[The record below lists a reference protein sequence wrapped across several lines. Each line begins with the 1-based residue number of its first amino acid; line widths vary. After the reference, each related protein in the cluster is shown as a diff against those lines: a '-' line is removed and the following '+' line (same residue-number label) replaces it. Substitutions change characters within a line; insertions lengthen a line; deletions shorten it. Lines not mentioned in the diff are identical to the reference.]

1 MMEVT
6 ALFYLQ
12 VPVLTVVLV
21 VKAGNLVIQ
30 HVTRPVIRLATVPV
44 IQPATVPVIQPVFP
58 GEPIEL
64 FFSRQ
69 KE

>member
-12 VPVLTVVLV
+12 GPVLTVVLV

-44 IQPATVPVIQPVFP
+44 IQPVFP